1 MGRYTVELTE
11 EYDKHLAHWKKVGNK
26 AIIKK
31 IGDIMLELENHPTTG
46 IGKPE
51 ILKGTLA
58 GIWSRKL
65 NKGHLY
71 LFSLPSSIASI
82 TLGSEK
88 YLSVSLIFL
97 LVQFHKS
104 LCCHTGQ

>member
-31 IGDIMLELENHPTTG
+31 IGDIMLELENHPTKG

-51 ILKGTLA
+51 ALKGNLA

-65 NKGHLY
+65 NKGHRILY
-71 LFSLPSSIASI
+71 EIVDE
-82 TLGSEK
+82 TVTV
-88 YLSVSLIFL
+88 YVLSAKG
-97 LVQFHKS
+97 HYGDK
-104 LCCHTGQ
+104 